1 MCRSCRPNG
10 IFSNKKS
17 FFIYAVV
24 RAKNKGR
31 VKDQYGNNI
40 GGKVLSVGFNTYVRT
55 KPIQRFYCNKVAT
68 EKRAPNLAYK
78 EFIHAEIMAL
88 SKLGPADRKR
98 AYSITIYRFDN
109 KGRPALAKPC
119 PICQEAI
126 AHFGIK
132 HIFYTTPDNPLN
144 MDFNEYEDLK
154 DEYRDR
160 WGGDIS
166 FN

>member
-24 RAKNKGR
+24 RAKNKSR

-40 GGKVLSVGFNTYVRT
+40 GGKVLSVGFNSYVIT
-55 KPIQRFYCNKVAT
+55 KPIQKKYCTKAAAS
-68 EKRAPNLAYK
+68 KDAPNLAYK

-88 SKLGPADRKR
+88 SKLSPADRKR
-98 AYSITIYRFDN
+98 AYSITIYRFDS

-160 WGGDIS
+160 WGGDMN
-166 FN
+166 FD